1 MTAAGGGGTASATS
15 DGAFADT
22 PILAGDIDGN
32 GVPEIITL
40 EHWAPSYLPGGA
52 TTTVIALLRYE
63 LAGDELVQ
71 VQRFEVTVPIA
82 EPFVRFIALG
92 DVDGDG
98 FADFV
103 LVSPETYP
111 GGGIACVPGGAR
123 IRVLS
128 SPRATASGRRSS
140 AVFE

>member
-1 MTAAGGGGTASATS
+1 MWATCNGISNNAVDGMTGREIRVVTATGGGGTASATS

-63 LAGDELVQ
+63 LAGNQLVQ
-71 VQRFEVTVPIA
+71 VQRFEVSRLDDA
-82 EPFVRFIALG
+82 RRDRNRLYQRLALQRSLPG
-92 DVDGDG
+92 
-98 FADFV
+98 
-103 LVSPETYP
+103 TRHP
-111 GGGIACVPGGAR
+111 GGRG
-123 IRVLS
+123 
-128 SPRATASGRRSS
+128 
-140 AVFE
+140 